1 MEVQMFLEETA
12 DDYEKALREL
22 DKLQESLSRKDEQ
35 LAEHREREANL
46 RNTLLTAQK
55 LADDV
60 RHSAKQDAK
69 IIVREAQNRADTVLQ
84 QAQARLDSVERDI
97 TELRLKRTD
106 VKSSLKGS
114 IAALDHA
121 LEFIKGQDAAPPD
134 ELRLHRPRPMSAPAP
149 KPAALAAV
157 KA

>member
-1 MEVQMFLEETA
+1 MFLEETA

-106 VKSSLKGS
+106 VKSSLKVKGS

-134 ELRLHRPRPMSAPAP
+134 ELRLHRPRPMPAP
-149 KPAALAAV
+149 THKPAALAAV